1 MRQLGRR
8 FVGTDLMPNYS
19 DEEISEVIGAA
30 TSAVFLVNN
39 IALKHLGFEPEWKQN
54 DELFAEWGKWR
65 ASVRIP

>member
-1 MRQLGRR
+1 MHQLGRR

-54 DELFAEWGKWR
+54 NELFAEWGKWR